1 MVGYGVEFHKA
12 LPARVALAVHGFQ
25 AAVFDVGVDLSGAD
39 AGVSQH
45 FLESADV
52 CAAGQQVGG
61 EAVSQRVWADI
72 ATACP
77 AGIAADQ

>member
-1 MVGYGVEFHKA
+1 V
-12 LPARVALAVHGFQ
+12 R
-25 AAVFDVGVDLSGAD
+25 
-39 AGVSQH
+39 
-45 FLESADV
+45 
-52 CAAGQQVGG
+52 G